1 MHSVSFKKNAR
12 AFTLIE
18 VLIALMIIAIALA
31 AALRATNNSVKATT
45 QVQNTLTAH
54 WVALN
59 VLSQIQTN
67 LLPMTSDGNTSGG
80 TIMLGKKWDWKAT
93 QTNSAQFSGIKKI
106 TVTVDMKNKPI
117 ASVSGYAQ

>member
-1 MHSVSFKKNAR
+1 MHKIFLKKNTR

-31 AALRATNNSVKATT
+31 AALRATNNSVRATT

-80 TIMLGKKWDWKAT
+80 TIMMGQKWNWKAV
-93 QTNSAQFSGIKKI
+93 QINSAQFSGIKKI